1 MQKKYVLGGFAV
13 MAMLVLIFDTQ
24 TALKGAQ
31 DGISLCIQT
40 VIPSLF
46 PFFFISGIVNQ
57 SLLGY
62 SGRVLRPLGRLCGI
76 PAGAEPLL
84 LLGMTGG
91 YPVGAQA
98 VGAAYENG
106 YIHKLDGQRMLG
118 FCSNAGPAFI
128 FGIAG
133 SIFENRWIPWLLWA
147 VLILSSL
154 IVGMLLPG
162 KSRAACQIFEK
173 KNLRPLEQ
181 AMRAMATVCG
191 WVILF
196 RVWILFLNRWILWII
211 PKEYAI
217 LLSGVLELTNGCVEI
232 HSVADP
238 TFQFTALAGLLSFGG
253 LCVGLQ
259 TVSVTWELNCKTYF
273 VGKLLQALISIILS
287 LILCTILF
295 PGK

>member
-1 MQKKYVLGGFAV
+1 MQKNYVVGGFAV

-31 DGISLCIQT
+31 DGIALCIQT

-57 SLLGY
+57 SLLGD

-106 YIHKLDGQRMLG
+106 HIQKADAQRMLG

-133 SIFENRWIPWLLWA
+133 SIFENRWLPWLLWA

-154 IVGMLLPG
+154 IVGMILPG
-162 KSRAACQIFEK
+162 RSRATCKISEK
-173 KNLRPLEQ
+173 KALRPLEQ

-196 RVWILFLNRWILWII
+196 RVWILFLSRWILWII
-211 PKEYAI
+211 PNEYAI

-232 HSVADP
+232 HKIADP
-238 TFQFTALAGLLSFGG
+238 AFQFAALAGLLSFGG

-259 TVSVTWELNCKTYF
+259 TVSVTGKLNCKTYF
-273 VGKLLQALISIILS
+273 IGKLLQALISIILS
-287 LILCTILF
+287 LILCIFLF